1 MSARVASVALLAAPW
16 WGWQA
21 VCFDHPEIWVGART
35 TSREQALGDAV
46 DHNSTHRTAVA
57 A

>member
-21 VCFDHPEIWVGART
+21 VCFGHPEIWVGART